1 MPAQAIPAVPALEAL
16 IRTVADDTPGVAVA
30 GFAMRPFRG
39 STTVRLVASF
49 TGRSDRDTVVN
60 LSDDVASGLS
70 AEICSPWVF
79 EGSLQRD
86 DGARGFDL
94 SIHLRPAA

>member
-16 IRTVADDTPGVAVA
+16 IRAVANDTPGVAVA

-49 TGRSDRDTVVN
+49 KGRSDHDTVVN
-60 LSDDVASGLS
+60 LSDDLAEGLT
-70 AEICSPWVF
+70 AEVCSPWIF
-79 EGSLQRD
+79 EGSMQRYD
-86 DGARGFDL
+86 SARGFDL
-94 SIHLRPAA
+94 SIHLQPAA